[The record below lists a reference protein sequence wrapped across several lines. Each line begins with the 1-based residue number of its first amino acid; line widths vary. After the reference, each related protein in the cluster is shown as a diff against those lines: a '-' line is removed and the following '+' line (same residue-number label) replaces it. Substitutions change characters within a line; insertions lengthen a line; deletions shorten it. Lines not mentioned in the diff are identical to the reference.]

1 MRADKQSDW
10 KLANAQGNQE
20 LEKTTV
26 NSFANL
32 LGSLSFIDVLPAHA
46 KPADQGLDK
55 PDLITVQ
62 GEKVGYMYRKE
73 PDNDT
78 DSGWRFMAGHE
89 SQSYMDDPDNLAV
102 YDVNTIANYD
112 PEIIPFLD
120 APPGSAFARDEDS
133 GEFEEVEYEPM
144 E

>member
-1 MRADKQSDW
+1 MAKTFKISGDQIRD
-10 KLANAQGNQE
+10 LAPGRGAC
-20 LEKTTV
+20 LAT
-26 NSFANL
+26 
-32 LGSLSFIDVLPAHA
+32 DR
-46 KPADQGLDK
+46 
-55 PDLITVQ
+55 ITVDGQ
-62 GEKVGYMYRKE
+62 RVRFMYREE
-73 PDNDT
+73 PDNEI

-102 YDVNTIANYD
+102 YDINTIANYD

-120 APPGSAFARDEDS
+120 APPGSAFARDEAS